1 MDGSKKLLSMW
12 VGLCGS
18 GSGVGRHLGLR
29 LPQEQLVGLHHCEVL
44 DRLAVDEVTAEN
56 KHRFG

>member
-1 MDGSKKLLSMW
+1 MW